1 MTNDLLFS
9 LPQPFIAIQASAKRF
24 PVRRVWCVGRNY
36 AAHARELGNDEKEP
50 PLFFSKQPDMLVP
63 GGGAIRYPSL
73 TANYHYECE
82 LVVALKDGGENVSVT
97 DAEKLI
103 FGHAVGLDMTRRD
116 LQKQMQEKGRPWEI
130 GKSFEQS
137 APIGP
142 LTPSSGPLPLAA
154 SACRSMARSSRTP
167 MSANMMWNEA
177 GNHFQAVAAGGIGGR
192 RCDLHRDAGRRGRGE
207 GGRPAV
213 GGNRRPGAVVRHD
226 RLSFARGCPGANMA
240 G

>member
-1 MTNDLLFS
+1 MTKDLLFS
-9 LPQPFIAIQASAKRF
+9 LPQPFIAIQGSAQRF

-63 GGGAIRYPSL
+63 GGGTIRYPSL
-73 TANYHYECE
+73 TTNYHYECE
-82 LVVALKDGGENVSVT
+82 LVVVLKDGGENVSVA
-97 DAEKLI
+97 DAGKLI

-142 LTPSSGPLPLAA
+142 LTPSSGPLPHGRIRLSVNGAVKQD
-154 SACRSMARSSRTP
+154 SDIG
-167 MSANMMWNEA
+167 NMMWNEA
-177 GNHFQAVAAGGIGGR
+177 EIISRLSRQVALAAGDVIFTGTP
-192 RCDLHRDAGRRGRGE
+192 E
-207 GGRPAV
+207 GV
-213 GGNRRPGAVVRHD
+213 GAVKAGD
-226 RLSFARGCPGANMA
+226 QLLAEIAGLEPLSVTIA
-240 G
+240 